1 VATKEIMTS
10 GEYTVC
16 DVCGRTLL
24 RGERSEVYLAGGER
38 RSVCDLCKSR
48 AIHEGWIREGTVAA
62 YNSSGSGSDRR
73 RGLFGRFRAR
83 PDGRGA
89 PPSARPTL
97 GDELDGQAW
106 SESSDW
112 SPEPVPASPRRRRPD
127 RQGDSDR
134 ARDRQGDRD
143 RGRDRGDRDRDLDHV
158 REPRHVRAVPTS
170 IEHKQ
175 ASAIELF
182 NRSEHKRT
190 VAGVAR
196 SLGMPTVAVLPSP
209 GHSSTVFLIAS
220 WELCWYRYEVDLSED
235 RPTVR
240 VAAQGYELDELA
252 AEERRMNASCDESGA
267 LELIDR

>member
-1 VATKEIMTS
+1 
-10 GEYTVC
+10 
-16 DVCGRTLL
+16 
-24 RGERSEVYLAGGER
+24 
-38 RSVCDLCKSR
+38 
-48 AIHEGWIREGTVAA
+48 
-62 YNSSGSGSDRR
+62 
-73 RGLFGRFRAR
+73 
-83 PDGRGA
+83 
-89 PPSARPTL
+89 
-97 GDELDGQAW
+97 
-106 SESSDW
+106 
-112 SPEPVPASPRRRRPD
+112 
-127 RQGDSDR
+127 
-134 ARDRQGDRD
+134 
-143 RGRDRGDRDRDLDHV
+143 
-158 REPRHVRAVPTS
+158 VRAVPTS

-252 AEERRMNASCDESGA
+252 PEERRMNASCDESGA